1 MTKIVNQILTRVA
14 LWLLKLPE
22 VERVLE
28 ERFDEQFSDQFENHF
43 DDRLEGALRF
53 HTIDADDVS
62 GLSHYIENE
71 LEDYFKNLQLS
82 TDQIDEEELEDFI
95 RKILAKIYEEEKE
108 AKETEN

>member
-1 MTKIVNQILTRVA
+1 MTKIVKQILTRFA

-28 ERFDEQFSDQFENHF
+28 ERFDEQFNDQFEDHF
-43 DDRLEGALRF
+43 DVRLEAATQF

-62 GLSHYIENE
+62 GLSRYIENE
-71 LEDYFKNLQLS
+71 LEDYFRNLQLS
-82 TDQIDEEELEDFI
+82 ADQIDEDELENFI